1 MVRRGRRV
9 LPRGR
14 AALSSTA
21 AASPDRRP
29 GSTRRGAAARSFPLG
44 ALLVLLVLLGA
55 CEGEPPPAP
64 SERVRPVRYA
74 VVVADGGTVTRTFSG
89 AAQADVEAQLSFRV
103 GGALRARP
111 VEVGDTVAEGAL
123 LAELDARDFV
133 VRVREAEAQLSN
145 ARAGLRNAEAS
156 YARVRT
162 LYENDSVALSELDA
176 ARAAAESAAAQVS
189 IAEQNLADARLKLS
203 YTRLTAPA
211 RCDVAE
217 TFVKENENVAPGQ
230 VIVRLSCG
238 GCPEVKVSVPETQI
252 RDVRLGAAVT
262 VSFAALSGQQ
272 FPARVSEVGVATTSS
287 ATAFPVVA
295 QLEGACAQ
303 VRPGMAAD
311 VEFRFDAAPD
321 TAAVRVPVV
330 AVGEDREGRYVYVL
344 ERIDEDRWRAH
355 RRAVETGEPQAEGMP
370 ITAGLAAGERIV
382 TAGVRRISDG
392 MIVRLYGGGA

>member
-1 MVRRGRRV
+1 MRADERGDLAV
-9 LPRGR
+9 
-14 AALSSTA
+14 AT
-21 AASPDRRP
+21 DE
-29 GSTRRGAAARSFPLG
+29 
-44 ALLVLLVLLGA
+44 LLVDVDPLQLGLRR
-55 CEGEPPPAP
+55 
-64 SERVRPVRYA
+64 ERARHRRLA
-74 VVVADGGTVTRTFSG
+74 G

-123 LAELDARDFV
+123 LAELDARDYV

-162 LYENDSVALSELDA
+162 LYENDNVALSELDA

-230 VIVRLSCG
+230 AIVRLSCG

-262 VSFAALSGQQ
+262 VHFAALSGQQ
-272 FPARVSEVGVATTSS
+272 FDARVSEVGVATTSS
-287 ATAFPVVA
+287 ATAFPVVV
-295 QLEGACAQ
+295 QLADACAQ

-311 VEFRFDAAPD
+311 VEFRFDPQPAAAA
-321 TAAVRVPVV
+321 AAVRVPVV
-330 AVGEDREGRYVYVL
+330 AVGEDRDGRYVYVL
-344 ERIDEDRWRAH
+344 ERVDEERWRAH
-355 RRAVETGEPQAEGMP
+355 RRAVETGEPQAEGIP
-370 ITAGLAAGERIV
+370 ITAGLEAGERIV

-392 MIVRLYGGGA
+392 MTVRLYGGGE